1 MVDSLGIMLMSPLA
15 ILAAW
20 LSGRTLAGLMT
31 QDSSTTPWPMAS
43 TFVLA
48 CMTLVSK
55 ASLSFPF
62 LAGLRITIASVPMT
76 SLRVSQQDSISQ
88 PSKISIGLRSQVDI
102 LYLPRAQFNNS
113 YS

>member
-31 QDSSTTPWPMAS
+31 HDSHVTPWPLAS

-48 CMTLVSK
+48 CMTLVKYSDLKCSFFK
-55 ASLSFPF
+55 A
-62 LAGLRITIASVPMT
+62 LAI
-76 SLRVSQQDSISQ
+76 
-88 PSKISIGLRSQVDI
+88 
-102 LYLPRAQFNNS
+102 
-113 YS
+113 